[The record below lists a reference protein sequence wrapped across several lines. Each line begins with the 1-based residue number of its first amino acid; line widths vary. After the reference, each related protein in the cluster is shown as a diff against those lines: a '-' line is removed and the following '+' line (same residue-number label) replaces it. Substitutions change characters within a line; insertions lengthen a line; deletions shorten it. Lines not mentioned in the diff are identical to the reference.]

1 MQTNEKLLCNH
12 EAEQIIL
19 GALITDES
27 MFFCDVEYALEP
39 TDFFDK
45 VHEQIFNAILVLK
58 KKNIS
63 VNYISVL
70 QQILGTDE
78 SLGKE
83 IEEKNYLQKLI
94 GLAIVTFEI
103 KNHVKNIKDLAIKRN
118 LAKTLKK
125 HAEKINT
132 SFERDALECIDECE
146 SDLFKLASSK
156 KNDFGFKKISAI
168 VKKTIAKI
176 NEENKRE
183 EIGVATGLTSL
194 DDALNGLL
202 GGELVVIAARPGMGK
217 TTLILNI
224 AYNIAKSSKAT
235 AIFSLEMRDE
245 ELVKKLA
252 CIINNDLDN
261 VNKIYSIAKT
271 QDEKYAVMT
280 AMKKT
285 EEETEITPLFIS
297 DLGGVSIGDIKQ
309 YARRLK
315 RKYDLSVLF
324 IDYLQLIK
332 TQSKMQNRN
341 LEIQEITQALKVLA
355 KELDIP
361 IILLSQLS
369 REVEKRAD
377 KRPYLSDLR
386 DSGAIEQD
394 ADIVLFLYRDNY
406 YQKQR
411 KVLEEI
417 EIIVAKNRKGE
428 TGTVKLGFRPSRSF
442 FCNFLG

>member
-1 MQTNEKLLCNH
+1 MQTNENLLCNH

-19 GALITDES
+19 GAVITDES
-27 MFFCDVEYALEP
+27 MFFCDVEYTLEP

-58 KKNIS
+58 KNNIN

-78 SLGKE
+78 FLAEE
-83 IEEKNYLQKLI
+83 IRKKNYLQQLI
-94 GLAIVTFEI
+94 SIAIVTFEI
-103 KNHVKNIKDLAIKRN
+103 KNHVKNIKDLALKRN

-125 HAEKINT
+125 HAEKINQ
-132 SFERDALECIDECE
+132 SFDRDALECIDECE
-146 SDLFKLASSK
+146 SDLFRLASSK
-156 KNDFGFKKISAI
+156 KNDFGFQKIFQI

-176 NEENKRE
+176 DEENKRE
-183 EIGVATGLTSL
+183 EIGIKTGLTSL
-194 DDALNGLL
+194 DDTLNGFL

-217 TTLILNI
+217 TTLVLNI
-224 AYNIAKSSKAT
+224 AYNIAKDSKTT

-285 EEETEITPLFIS
+285 EEETENMQLFIS
-297 DLGGVSIGDIKQ
+297 DKGGISLGDIKKE
-309 YARRLK
+309 ARRLK
-315 RKYDLSVLF
+315 RKNNLSILF
-324 IDYLQLIK
+324 VDYLQLMK

-341 LEIQEITQALKVLA
+341 LEIQEITQGLKILA

-361 IILLSQLS
+361 IVLLSQLS

-394 ADIVLFLYRDNY
+394 ADTVLFIYRDNY
-406 YQKQR
+406 YQKLH
-411 KVLEEI
+411 KTLEEI

-442 FCNFLG
+442 FCNLR

>member
-1 MQTNEKLLCNH
+1 MQTNENLLCNH

-19 GALITDES
+19 GAVITDEN
-27 MFFCDVEYALEP
+27 MFFCDVEYTLEP
-39 TDFFDK
+39 NDFFDK
-45 VHEQIFNAILVLK
+45 VHEQIFNAILALK
-58 KKNIS
+58 KKNID

-78 SLGKE
+78 HLGTE
-83 IEEKNYLQKLI
+83 IEEKNYLQQLI
-94 GLAIVTFEI
+94 SRAIVTFDI

-125 HAEKINT
+125 HAEKINK
-132 SFERDALECIDECE
+132 SFDQDALECIDECE

-156 KNDFGFKKISAI
+156 KNDFGFQKISAI

-176 NEENKRE
+176 NEENKKE
-183 EIGVATGLTSL
+183 EIGIKTGLALL
-194 DDALNGLL
+194 DDGLNGLL
-202 GGELVVIAARPGMGK
+202 GGELIVIAARPSMGK

-224 AYNIAKSSKAT
+224 AYNIAKDSKAT
-235 AIFSLEMRDE
+235 AIFSLEMRGE

-285 EEETEITPLFIS
+285 EEETEIMPLFIR
-297 DLGGVSIGDIKQ
+297 DLGGVSLGDIKK

-315 RKYDLSVLF
+315 RKNDISVLF

-341 LEIQEITQALKVLA
+341 LEIQEITQGLKILA

-394 ADIVLFLYRDNY
+394 ADTVLFIYRDNY

-411 KVLEEI
+411 KGLEEI

-428 TGTVKLGFRPSRSF
+428 TGTVRLGFNPSRSF
-442 FCNFLG
+442 FCNLR

>member
-1 MQTNEKLLCNH
+1 MQTNEKLLYNH

-27 MFFCDVEYALEP
+27 MFFCDVEYILEP
-39 TDFFDK
+39 NDFFDK

-94 GLAIVTFEI
+94 NCSIVTFNI
-103 KNHVKNIKDLAIKRN
+103 NNYVKNIKDLAIKRN

-132 SFERDALECIDECE
+132 SFDQDAMECIDECE

-156 KNDFGFKKISAI
+156 RCDFGFKKISSI

-176 NEENKRE
+176 DEEINGE

-217 TTLILNI
+217 TTLMLNI
-224 AYNIAKSSKAT
+224 AYNIAKSSKTT
-235 AIFSLEMRDE
+235 AIFSSEMRDE
-245 ELVKKLA
+245 ELIKKLA
-252 CIINNDLDN
+252 CIINNDLDD
-261 VNKIYSIAKT
+261 VNKIYSITKS
-271 QDEKYAVMT
+271 QDEKYAVMK

-285 EEETEITPLFIS
+285 EEETENMQLFIN
-297 DLGGVSIGDIKQ
+297 DVGGVSLGEIKKG
-309 YARRLK
+309 ARRLK
-315 RKYDLSVLF
+315 RKNNLSILF
-324 IDYLQLIK
+324 IDYLQLMK

-341 LEIQEITQALKVLA
+341 LEIQETTQGLKVLA

-361 IILLSQLS
+361 IVLLSQLS
-369 REVEKRAD
+369 REVEKRTD

-394 ADIVLFLYRDNY
+394 ADIVLFVYRDNY
-406 YQKQR
+406 YQKQL

-417 EIIVAKNRKGE
+417 EIIVAKNRKGS

-442 FCNFLG
+442 FCNLF